1 MPCQATGFHYKAVM
15 ICTYWREWNWG
26 YRSAGGDIEMRML
39 AMGSESLGR
48 EDELLKCRIR
58 PDNELPYQIE
68 LVNMS

>member
-1 MPCQATGFHYKAVM
+1 
-15 ICTYWREWNWG
+15 
-26 YRSAGGDIEMRML
+26 MRML